1 MLEEAPGAAPTT
13 CFHHT
18 DRETGRRCTRCGR
31 PACPQCLHEAP
42 VGSHCWECIRAAAP
56 PRHEQVRQRLASEP
70 LLASKALIAANVAVF
85 VLMVVQGANLA
96 GTGFSSQND
105 PRVDWVL
112 FGPLVSIGGEW
123 WRIFTSGFIHFGIL
137 HIAFNMLI
145 LFQVA
150 IVLERVAG
158 SFEFTIIY
166 VVSLVAGSLGVL
178 LLDPNQPTAGASGA
192 VFGVAAAT
200 TLYLYRRGVPF
211 WQTGFGPL
219 LVINLVLTFTSP
231 LISVGGHLGG
241 LVGGT
246 IAGMVLLRDTHT
258 KAERRMLEALT
269 VGLGVVL
276 FLACLWAADSA
287 VGRLGP

>member
-1 MLEEAPGAAPTT
+1 
-13 CFHHT
+13 
-18 DRETGRRCTRCGR
+18 
-31 PACPQCLHEAP
+31 
-42 VGSHCWECIRAAAP
+42 
-56 PRHEQVRQRLASEP
+56 
-70 LLASKALIAANVAVF
+70 
-85 VLMVVQGANLA
+85 MVVQGANLA